1 MKYLS
6 LLFAA
11 IILFA
16 GVSCTQDE
24 QIAEEKT
31 VPVKVYI
38 AKPSSISSYIKV
50 TGTLESKDDAV
61 LISKV
66 NETVEEIIVKPGQKV
81 RKGDLLIRLNDNIH
95 KQNYNAATAALN
107 SAKAQFELTEKEF
120 ERQNKLYEENAISS
134 QQYDQ
139 IETTYKNSKL
149 MLEQAEA
156 QAKLAEEQLQ
166 FCYIKSPVDGI
177 VASVYVER
185 NQMVGAGQQLARVIG
200 PDKMKSKVFVTGSD
214 IYRVK
219 LGQPVL
225 ISVPVLDDE
234 VYQGKVT
241 SIDYALDKL
250 SKNIEVEVELNNG
263 SGKIKSGMFAE
274 INIEV
279 EKKENAIT
287 VPQSALLPQTI
298 VQTNLETG
306 LQNTVKKYFVFIVE
320 NGLAKLK
327 EVTKGIEESG
337 RAEITEGLSVGDTII
352 VVGQNIVK
360 DGQKVNVIK

>member
-1 MKYLS
+1 MKHLS

-16 GVSCTQDE
+16 GVSCTQEE
-24 QIAEEKT
+24 QIAEEKS

-50 TGTLESKDDAV
+50 TGTLESNDDAV

-66 NETVEEIIVKPGQKV
+66 NETVEEIVAKPGQKV
-81 RKGDLLIRLNDNIH
+81 RKGDLLIKLNDNIQR
-95 KQNYNAATAALN
+95 QNYNAAAAALN

-120 ERQNKLYEENAISS
+120 ERQNKLYEEKAISS

-139 IETTYKNSKL
+139 IKTNFKNARL
-149 MLEQAEA
+149 LLEQAEA

-177 VASVYVER
+177 VASVYVEK

-200 PDKMKSKVFVTGSD
+200 PDKMKSKVFVTGGD

-219 LGQPVL
+219 LSQSVMV
-225 ISVPVLDDE
+225 SVPVLDDKE
-234 VYQGKVT
+234 FKGTVAK
-241 SIDYALDKL
+241 IDYALDKL
-250 SKNIEVEVELNNG
+250 SKSVEVEVELNNG
-263 SGKIKSGMFAE
+263 TGELKSGMFAE

-279 EKKENAIT
+279 EKKDDAIT

-320 NGLAKLK
+320 DGTAKLK
-327 EVTKGIEESG
+327 EVTKGIEEAG
-337 RAEITEGLSVGDTII
+337 RAEITGGLSVGDTII